1 MQVQNWI
8 RRIGIVSTI
17 IAGYGVL
24 EMVLK
29 YGIIKG
35 GSNTQTASEI
45 PFFFYTLSAVRLFL
59 LFASVLYLLKKN
71 GAVRLLLLALLLK
84 IIHAFALRLL
94 DLQTGSV
101 SGMDLPSFTGIVF
114 NLILFMGVYRFR
126 SDFYKTPEELVALY
140 GKPPADGGMRPSVLK
155 AISLAGVCF
164 LMVPLSLQL
173 LWIQAYSA
181 GASHSERAAH
191 YKALFPAFLSG
202 YGTLSYIS
210 IAFALLSIIF
220 SLIGMKYHKSIWKTI
235 NLLALAISIPL
246 FLLTLFGLM

>member
-8 RRIGIVSTI
+8 RRIGIACTI
-17 IAGYGVL
+17 VAGYGVL

-29 YGIIKG
+29 FGVIKWD
-35 GSNTQTASEI
+35 SNTQTASEI

-59 LFASVLYLLKKN
+59 LFASVLYLLKQN

-126 SDFYKTPEELVALY
+126 SDFYRGADELEVIY
-140 GKPPADGGMRPSVLK
+140 GKPAPDGGMRPMALRL
-155 AISLAGVCF
+155 ITLAGVG
-164 LMVPLSLQL
+164 LLLVPLSLQL
-173 LWIQAYSA
+173 LWIKAYAAGDSHHESA
-181 GASHSERAAH
+181 AR
-191 YKALFPAFLSG
+191 YKAMFPDFLSG

-210 IAFALLSIIF
+210 IGFALLSIVC

>member
-8 RRIGIVSTI
+8 RRIGITCTI

-29 YGIIKG
+29 FGIIKWA
-35 GSNTQTASEI
+35 SNAQTASEI
-45 PFFFYTLSAVRLFL
+45 PYYLYTLSAVRLFL
-59 LFASVLYLLKKN
+59 LFASVFYLLKKN

-84 IIHAFALRLL
+84 IIHAFALRLI
-94 DLQTGSV
+94 DLQYINV
-101 SGMDLPSFTGIVF
+101 SDSDLPSYTGIVF
-114 NLILFMGVYRFR
+114 NLVLFMGVYRFR
-126 SDFYKTPEELVALY
+126 SDFYKTAEELEALY

-181 GASHSERAAH
+181 GATHSERAAH
-191 YKALFPAFLSG
+191 YKAMFPASLSG

-210 IAFALLSIIF
+210 IAFALFSILF
-220 SLIGMKYHKSIWKTI
+220 SLIGMKYHRSGWKTV
-235 NLLALAISIPL
+235 NLLALAVSIPL
-246 FLLTLFGLM
+246 LLLTLFGLM